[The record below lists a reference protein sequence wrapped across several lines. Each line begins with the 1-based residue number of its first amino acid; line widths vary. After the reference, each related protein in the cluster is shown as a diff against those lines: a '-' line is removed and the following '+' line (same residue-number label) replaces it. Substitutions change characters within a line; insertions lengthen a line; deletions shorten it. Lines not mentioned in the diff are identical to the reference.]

1 MKKVCSTEPGNAYR
15 QTVSFAPVLNFEEV
29 PEEVQKAQGC

>member
-1 MKKVCSTEPGNAYR
+1 MKKVGSTESGNDYR
-15 QTVSFAPVLNFEEV
+15 QAVSFAPVLNFEEV